1 MRDYRR
7 GVHDGVVL
15 DDVRDLEFLNAFR
28 HVFQGKYNQEVSF
41 SDGTA
46 GGAMAYHRLMFRTP
60 FVATCNF
67 ATENL
72 GFLDSHDFIG
82 KPENVFVLRLAGPPW
97 ETSGGTASP
106 PAAGVALP
114 IATAPATSEGTE
126 ANHMRAW
133 SAQMVSDFFVQHGL
147 PAAAKRLCQNDV
159 DGADL
164 LAFDA
169 AALTADLGF
178 SPFAARKVLA
188 TRDAFSAR
196 RASAELICNSVCAS
210 VSRGSVHS
218 TVALHL
224 Q

>member
-1 MRDYRR
+1 
-7 GVHDGVVL
+7 
-15 DDVRDLEFLNAFR
+15 
-28 HVFQGKYNQEVSF
+28 
-41 SDGTA
+41 
-46 GGAMAYHRLMFRTP
+46 MAYHRLMFRTP

-196 RASAELICNSVCAS
+196 
-210 VSRGSVHS
+210 
-218 TVALHL
+218 
-224 Q
+224 